1 MFSPHLV
8 IIYIWAH
15 FGRQTNSRTD
25 FPHMSGT
32 SLVSRGVGV
41 LATDVSATSI
51 DPTQGA
57 LAVANNLRI
66 ASLSIA
72 AYEYVTSYV
81 SPTPYSDFFAAQ
93 LPHHYPC

>member
-1 MFSPHLV
+1 
-8 IIYIWAH
+8 
-15 FGRQTNSRTD
+15 
-25 FPHMSGT
+25 MSGNI
-32 SLVSRGVGV
+32 LESRV
-41 LATDVSATSI
+41 LGIPVVDVSTTTI

-81 SPTPYSDFFAAQ
+81 SRTTHSDLLAPQ
-93 LPHHYPC
+93 LSHHSPC